1 MENNYEYAGAK
12 FKVVNGIIQLNNQLP
27 TNTTMKNNDNEES
40 KQDVTK
46 QDKKPKPTIKVA
58 KPVKSTKSVPIKQ
71 AKPSKPTKQAI
82 KQEENE
88 EASVTATAVAEAEAA
103 PTPADD
109 ATDAT
114 GKQEAQ
120 NDQPSKKPKAKRERK
135 TDIIRTVKA
144 PFDPMAEGWKPT
156 CKFGTAMKRAKKWL
170 TRWKG
175 SKDDEKKARYYR
187 AAIGFSLRAI
197 EKASNEAETIEAKEL
212 NEAITNA

>member
-1 MENNYEYAGAK
+1 MDAEYAGAK
-12 FKVVNGIIQLNNQLP
+12 FKIVNGIIQLDNQLP
-27 TNTTMKNNDNEES
+27 PTNMSNNTNNEEN
-40 KQDVTK
+40 KKDVNK
-46 QDKKPKPTIKVA
+46 QDKKAKPTIKVA
-58 KPVKSTKSVPIKQ
+58 KPVKSSKSVPIKQ
-71 AKPSKPTKQAI
+71 VKPKKQAI

-114 GKQEAQ
+114 GKQEAP

-135 TDIIRTVKA
+135 TDIVRVVKA
-144 PFDPMAEGWKPT
+144 PFDPMADGWKPT

-197 EKASNEAETIEAKEL
+197 EKASTEAETIEAKEL

>member
-1 MENNYEYAGAK
+1 MEQEYAGVK
-12 FKVVNGIIQLNNQLP
+12 FKIVNGIIQLNNQLP
-27 TNTTMKNNDNEES
+27 TTTNTMNNNNEENE
-40 KQDVTK
+40 QDVTK
-46 QDKKPKPTIKVA
+46 QDKKAKPTIKVA
-58 KPVKSTKSVPIKQ
+58 KPVKSSKSVPIKQ
-71 AKPSKPTKQAI
+71 AKPKKQAI
-82 KQEENE
+82 KQEQNE
-88 EASVTATAVAEAEAA
+88 EASVTATAVHEAEAA

-120 NDQPSKKPKAKRERK
+120 NDKPAKKPKSKRERK

-144 PFDPMAEGWKPT
+144 PFDPMNESWKPT

-175 SKDDEKKARYYR
+175 SKDEEKKARYYR